1 MLVDKCTKNI
11 SNRRQSTI
19 SQAAASQSKE
29 GNHQQE
35 KLRRLSYFLHG
46 WPFRSWPHPKP
57 YPDRSAFALEVV
69 LASYSGEFVSHKEC
83 IQVMYN
89 FLSLS
94 LSSICTPH
102 KIYALSKEY

>member
-35 KLRRLSYFLHG
+35 KLRRLSYFCMVGHLGHG
-46 WPFRSWPHPKP
+46 
-57 YPDRSAFALEVV
+57 L
-69 LASYSGEFVSHKEC
+69 
-83 IQVMYN
+83 IQSPTQTGP
-89 FLSLS
+89 LL
-94 LSSICTPH
+94 L
-102 KIYALSKEY
+102 